1 MSWTAYAYN
10 ADKAT
15 RRVTETC
22 ANYNN
27 GHFSVTR
34 HDICSDI
41 SGNKTTIEKQ
51 LYQLTETKTENWPD
65 QKITDLRT
73 GINNTKN
80 VDIDNEHE
88 TKMTLGN

>member
-1 MSWTAYAYN
+1 MVTSQLHDMIFAVIF
-10 ADKAT
+10 
-15 RRVTETC
+15 RV
-22 ANYNN
+22 
-27 GHFSVTR
+27 
-34 HDICSDI
+34 
-41 SGNKTTIEKQ
+41 NKTTIEKQ